1 MKKVLVPM
9 DGSPRAIETLRAVV
23 REGPG
28 NVARIE
34 VVNVQPLFDRYASRW
49 IPKAA
54 REAWRAERSRTA
66 LAPALAVLAGTT
78 IPWRV
83 HTLAG
88 PEHAM
93 IAAAARE
100 LRADEIAGGMPPAR
114 ALGRI
119 AVPAGIGIAALVW
132 LAAD

>member
-9 DGSPRAIETLRAVV
+9 DGSPRAIETLRTVV

-28 NVARIE
+28 NVGRIE

-49 IPKAA
+49 IPRSA
-54 REAWRAERSRTA
+54 REAWRAERARTA

-78 IPWRV
+78 IPWGV

-88 PEHAM
+88 RADAM
-93 IAAAARE
+93 ILAAARK
-100 LRADEIAGGMPPAR
+100 LKVDEIAGGVPRR
-114 ALGRI
+114 ALGTL
-119 AVPAGIGIAALVW
+119 AVPAGLGLVALVW

>member
-23 REGPG
+23 REGPA
-28 NVARIE
+28 NVGRIE

-49 IPKAA
+49 IPRSA
-54 REAWRAERSRTA
+54 RQAWRAERARTA

-78 IPWRV
+78 IPWGV

-88 PEHAM
+88 RADTV
-93 IAAAARE
+93 ILAAARA
-100 LRADEIAGGMPPAR
+100 LKADEIAGGVPRHAI
-114 ALGRI
+114 GTI
-119 AVPAGIGIAALVW
+119 AVPAGLGIAALVW